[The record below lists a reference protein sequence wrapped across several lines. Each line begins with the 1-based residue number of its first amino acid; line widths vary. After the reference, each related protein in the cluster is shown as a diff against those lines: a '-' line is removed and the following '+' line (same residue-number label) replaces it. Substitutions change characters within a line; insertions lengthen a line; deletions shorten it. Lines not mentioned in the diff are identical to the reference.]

1 MGNLFSNLLAMS
13 AAGSAVVGLTLLLRP
28 VTAKIFPAKWQYGIG
43 KIAFAFFL
51 VPVSLIIGK
60 ISSALTQAIT
70 PSHSSGTSSMTIPEA
85 LRPNNFVDAMD
96 ILMEKHLPTTMEKH
110 LSLEVMG
117 TVLFIWLVGAIVFAG
132 WHFYCYHKFIKQLR
146 ADSFPVADNTAAGLL
161 SSCKASLGIHGEVKL
176 MLNHKITSPMLVGL
190 HRPIILLPTSKMQEI
205 DLKLVLTH
213 ELIHLKRND
222 LWVKLFALVAGT
234 IHWYNPFVHV
244 LRKDVGT
251 WGELSCDEVMVSN
264 MSHEEKKLYGIAILN
279 TLDIH
284 SGINTAFCS
293 SLCENKKH
301 IERRLTMLLN
311 VKKTKKHIAILAIVV
326 IVAMAV
332 IGTTVSAI
340 AASFSKSE
348 KPDSI
353 TNSVLPI
360 GSIVND
366 VSGDL
371 SRPVVIDSDPGT
383 LVSVKLSDEN
393 KFTPEEWQVILKKL
407 ESGEIKLEAENTV
420 SPKINASYELT
431 DLNTDSDGQQY
442 SFSQLKDWVTSLRI
456 NAEYLVLENQLTR
469 SQSDAL
475 ISLYETLIAE
485 LEGNDGMEAY
495 RKTGDDLV
503 EEFYSIDQLT
513 FELPTM
519 ESVLN
524 SSSRNTPGY
533 TIVIPT
539 K

>member
-1 MGNLFSNLLAMS
+1 
-13 AAGSAVVGLTLLLRP
+13 
-28 VTAKIFPAKWQYGIG
+28 
-43 KIAFAFFL
+43 
-51 VPVSLIIGK
+51 
-60 ISSALTQAIT
+60 
-70 PSHSSGTSSMTIPEA
+70 
-85 LRPNNFVDAMD
+85 
-96 ILMEKHLPTTMEKH
+96 
-110 LSLEVMG
+110 
-117 TVLFIWLVGAIVFAG
+117 
-132 WHFYCYHKFIKQLR
+132 
-146 ADSFPVADNTAAGLL
+146 
-161 SSCKASLGIHGEVKL
+161 
-176 MLNHKITSPMLVGL
+176 
-190 HRPIILLPTSKMQEI
+190 
-205 DLKLVLTH
+205 
-213 ELIHLKRND
+213 
-222 LWVKLFALVAGT
+222 
-234 IHWYNPFVHV
+234 
-244 LRKDVGT
+244 
-251 WGELSCDEVMVSN
+251 
-264 MSHEEKKLYGIAILN
+264 
-279 TLDIH
+279 
-284 SGINTAFCS
+284 
-293 SLCENKKH
+293 
-301 IERRLTMLLN
+301 MLLN

-519 ESVLN
+519 QSVLN